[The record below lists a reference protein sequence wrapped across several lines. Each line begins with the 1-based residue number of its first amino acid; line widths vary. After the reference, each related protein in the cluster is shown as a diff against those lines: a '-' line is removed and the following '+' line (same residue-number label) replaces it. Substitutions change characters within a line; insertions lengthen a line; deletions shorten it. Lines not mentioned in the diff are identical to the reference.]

1 MFDAPSYLL
10 KILSK
15 FDMNFGYFYAAS
27 ILLLS
32 YLYCKCLLRHVKKIW
47 FSANQARAG
56 LKRLGY
62 VSIYPKKNFKSIA
75 GLEPYHMEGQN
86 FGNLEW
92 LLDFLGFHIIA
103 VSSRVLRI
111 NTKIFTLMD
120 IKWHFANTFSELE
133 LCVKNYCNDEKSFP
147 I

>member
-1 MFDAPSYLL
+1 MYSGNC
-10 KILSK
+10 S
-15 FDMNFGYFYAAS
+15 S
-27 ILLLS
+27 S
-32 YLYCKCLLRHVKKIW
+32 LRHVNKIW

-133 LCVKNYCNDEKSFP
+133 LCVKSHCNN
-147 I
+147 